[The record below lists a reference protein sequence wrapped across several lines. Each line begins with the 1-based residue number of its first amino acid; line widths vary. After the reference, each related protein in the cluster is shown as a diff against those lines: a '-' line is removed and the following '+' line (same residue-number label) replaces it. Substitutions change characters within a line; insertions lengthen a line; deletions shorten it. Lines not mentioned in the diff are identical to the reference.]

1 MCRYVVLLSIIFITG
16 CAATQD
22 RFCGLVEQDSYF
34 LVSIARCE
42 TLQVS
47 FDYDAEAGFSSLNAY
62 AWMPPVQDDS
72 QVQTWVTDAVDAK
85 LAQRGFRLASE
96 TPDFLVSFD
105 APAEVQGELSLV
117 FVLADN
123 QQFLWRGTAKDKA
136 YPARNS
142 EEQELR
148 IRTAVGRLLE
158 QFPPSMSQ

>member
-1 MCRYVVLLSIIFITG
+1 MGRYVVLLSIIFITG

-62 AWMPPVQDDS
+62 AWMPPVQDND
-72 QVQTWVTDAVDAK
+72 QVQALVTDAVDAK
-85 LAQRGFRLASE
+85 LAQRGFRLAGE
-96 TPDFLVSFD
+96 TPDFLVSFY

-117 FVLADN
+117 FVLAEN

-136 YPARNS
+136 YPARNP

-158 QFPPSMSQ
+158 QFPPSMNQ